1 MNFLAHAIFADGPDD
16 VLFGSVAG
24 DMIGVAKADLPIQIQ
39 DGLRL
44 HHELDGFFDTLPA
57 LSQSKSTVFAAVSH
71 YQNAVLDVA
80 ADHVIAAH
88 WEDLF
93 VGKLEDYSQNVY
105 EVLEQRQRFLTP
117 SRQSMAA
124 RFRDE
129 DWLVSYREKEGLV
142 AALGR
147 VSQRVKRGEIIREN
161 IPAVLDILPI
171 IERELLPALRDIRG
185 HMEWHM
191 RGLGYETERRT
202 QWKEGNS
209 FIEIIRRGKER

>member
-88 WEDLF
+88 WEELF
-93 VGKLEDYSQNVY
+93 EGTLEDFSQNVY
-105 EVLEQRQRFLTP
+105 DVLEERTRFLTP
-117 SRQSMAA
+117 TRQSMVA
-124 RFRDE
+124 RFRHE
-129 DWLVSYREKEGLV
+129 DWLVSYREKEGLI

-147 VSQRVKRGEIIREN
+147 IAQRVKRGEMIREN
-161 IPAVLDILPI
+161 ISAVMDSLPI

-185 HMEWHM
+185 HMEGHLT
-191 RGLGYETERRT
+191 GIGYETEHRT

-209 FIEIIRRGKER
+209 FIETIRRGKER